1 MGGNQSKISVNTATE
16 NLVESIMNTTQKS
29 AINTN
34 ISQDVFIDGTEYA
47 KIQSAAY
54 LQCIRENRN
63 MLEICKPLAPG
74 SIENVSVK
82 GTFDITKYTTLTA
95 RSIQDAA
102 SNIVNDIS
110 AKQEQSNSGFSIN
123 EKAKT
128 SILSSIKQ
136 HSKLIADT
144 INEASSTDNFNQKL
158 EIRSG
163 NTKGVSMD
171 LFIKQVTVQLNSVDV
186 FQKSVQDTIQT
197 LETENTQKNS
207 GLGNILIAVVVI
219 LSIILISFFV
229 YKMYSRKSG
238 RSSGGKGR
246 SRVNTNGVNTNG
258 VNTNGGNDRGNDGE
272 DNGSYGSSKPAFSTG
287 SYIGMFIGV
296 VIIALLITLIVLNSK
311 NKKGNDVN
319 VKCNNGECETN

>member
-34 ISQDVFIDGTEYA
+34 ISQDVLIDGREYLRD
-47 KIQSAAY
+47 QSEKY
-54 LQCIRENRN
+54 NKCTRENRN
-63 MLEICKPLAPG
+63 RNPDDILKICMPLAPG
-74 SIENVSVK
+74 SIENVRVK

-95 RSIQDAA
+95 KSIQDAA

-123 EKAKT
+123 QKAKT

-158 EIRSG
+158 QIFSG

-186 FQKSVQDTIQT
+186 FQKSVQDTIQK

-229 YKMYSRKSG
+229 YKMYYKKKG
-238 RSSGGKGR
+238 RSGGKGR
-246 SRVNTNGVNTNG
+246 SRVNAKGSS
-258 VNTNGGNDRGNDGE
+258 NGGNDDGE
-272 DNGSYGSSKPAFSTG
+272 DNGGNDGSYGSSKPTFSTG

>member
-34 ISQDVFIDGTEYA
+34 ISQDVLIDGREYFRD
-47 KIQSAAY
+47 QSAKY
-54 LQCIRENRN
+54 LKCTTENRN
-63 MLEICKPLAPG
+63 RNPDDILKICMPLAPG
-74 SIENVSVK
+74 SIEDVTVK

-95 RSIQDAA
+95 KSIQDAA

-110 AKQEQSNSGFSIN
+110 AKQTQTNSGFSVN

-128 SILSSIKQ
+128 NIISSIKQ

-163 NTKGVSMD
+163 NTKGVSLD

-186 FQKSVQDTIQT
+186 FQKSVQDTIQK
-197 LETENTQKNS
+197 LETENSQTNS

-219 LSIILISFFV
+219 LSIILIAFFV

-238 RSSGGKGR
+238 RSSGGRGR
-246 SRVNTNGVNTNG
+246 SERSRIKAKDSSEEGS
-258 VNTNGGNDRGNDGE
+258 DGE
-272 DNGSYGSSKPAFSTG
+272 DSGEDRKSKSAFSAS

-296 VIIALLITLIVLNSK
+296 AIIALLITIIVLNSK
-311 NKKGNDVN
+311 NKKGNNVD
-319 VKCNNGECETN
+319 VKCNNGKCETE

>member
-34 ISQDVFIDGTEYA
+34 ISQDVLIDGSEYFRD
-47 KIQSAAY
+47 QSAKY
-54 LQCIRENRN
+54 LKCTTENRN
-63 MLEICKPLAPG
+63 RNPDDILKICMPLAPG
-74 SIENVSVK
+74 SIEDVTVK

-95 RSIQDAA
+95 KSIQDSA

-128 SILSSIKQ
+128 NIVSSIKQ

-171 LFIKQVTVQLNSVDV
+171 LFIKQVTVQLNTVDV
-186 FQKSVQDTIQT
+186 FQKSVQDTIQK
-197 LETENTQKNS
+197 LETENTQTNS

-219 LSIILISFFV
+219 LSIILILFFV

-238 RSSGGKGR
+238 RRGR
-246 SRVNTNGVNTNG
+246 SRIPTRDSSEEGS
-258 VNTNGGNDRGNDGE
+258 DGE
-272 DNGSYGSSKPAFSTG
+272 DSVEHRSSKSAFSAS

-296 VIIALLITLIVLNSK
+296 AIIALLITIIVLNSK
-311 NKKGNDVN
+311 NKKGNNVD
-319 VKCNNGECETN
+319 VKCNNGKCETE

>member
-34 ISQDVFIDGTEYA
+34 ISQDVLIDGREYA
-47 KIQSAAY
+47 RDQSAKY
-54 LQCIRENRN
+54 LACTRDNINKKPNEI
-63 MLEICKPLAPG
+63 LEICMPLAPG
-74 SIENVSVK
+74 SIEDVTVK
-82 GTFDITKYTTLTA
+82 GTFDISKSTTLTA
-95 RSIQDAA
+95 KSIQDSA

-123 EKAKT
+123 EEAKT
-128 SILSSIKQ
+128 NIVSNIKQ

-144 INEASSTDNFNQKL
+144 INEAMSTDNFNQKL

-171 LFIKQVTVQLNSVDV
+171 LFIKQVTVDLNTVDV
-186 FQKSVQDTIQT
+186 FQQSVQDTIQDI
-197 LETENTQKNS
+197 ETKNTQKNS
-207 GLGNILIAVVVI
+207 GLGNILIVVVVI

-229 YKMYSRKSG
+229 YKMYSRK
-238 RSSGGKGR
+238 GGKSKKSKR
-246 SRVNTNGVNTNG
+246 SKIPKQDSSEEGS
-258 VNTNGGNDRGNDGE
+258 DGE
-272 DNGSYGSSKPAFSTG
+272 DSGEHGSSKSAFSAS

-296 VIIALLITLIVLNSK
+296 AIIALLITIIVLNSK
-311 NKKGNDVN
+311 NKKDNNVD
-319 VKCNNGECETN
+319 VKCNNGKCETE

>member
-1 MGGNQSKISVNTATE
+1 MGGNQSNISVNTATE

-34 ISQDVFIDGTEYA
+34 ISQDVIIDTTEYS
-47 KIQSAAY
+47 KNQSILY
-54 LQCIRENRN
+54 NECTRDNRN
-63 MLEICKPLAPG
+63 RKVPEMLEICMPLVPVG
-74 SIENVSVK
+74 VSEILVK
-82 GTFDITKYTTLTA
+82 GTFDISKSTTLTA
-95 RSIQDAA
+95 KSIQDSA

-110 AKQEQSNSGFSIN
+110 AKQEQTNSGFSIN

-128 SILSSIKQ
+128 NIVSSIKQ

-144 INEASSTDNFNQKL
+144 INEAMSTDNFNQKL

-171 LFIKQVTVQLNSVDV
+171 LFIKQVTVQLNSIDV
-186 FQKSVQDTIQT
+186 FQKSVQDIKQQIVS
-197 LETENTQKNS
+197 ENTQKNS

-229 YKMYSRKSG
+229 YKMYSRKK
-238 RSSGGKGR
+238 GGKGR
-246 SRVNTNGVNTNG
+246 KGEGEEGSEYDSYESR
-258 VNTNGGNDRGNDGE
+258 
-272 DNGSYGSSKPAFSTG
+272 GSKSTFSTG
-287 SYIGMFIGV
+287 SYIGMFIAV
-296 VIIALLITLIVLNSK
+296 LIIALLITLIVLNSK

-319 VKCNNGECETN
+319 VVCKDGNCETK

>member
-34 ISQDVFIDGTEYA
+34 ISQDVIIDTTEYSR
-47 KIQSAAY
+47 IQSTKY
-54 LQCIRENRN
+54 NECLRDNISRKFNET
-63 MLEICKPLAPG
+63 LEFCKLIAPVG
-74 SIENVSVK
+74 VSGILVK
-82 GTFDITKYTTLTA
+82 GTFDISKSTTLTA
-95 RSIQDAA
+95 KSIQDAA

-123 EKAKT
+123 EKAST
-128 SILSSIKQ
+128 NIVSSIKQ

-144 INEASSTDNFNQKL
+144 INEAMSNDNFNQKL

-171 LFIKQVTVQLNSVDV
+171 LFIKQVTVQLNTIDV

-197 LETENTQKNS
+197 LATENTQKNS

-219 LSIILISFFV
+219 LSIILIAFFV
-229 YKMYSRKSG
+229 YKMYSRKGGRRNGGRG
-238 RSSGGKGR
+238 RSER
-246 SRVNTNGVNTNG
+246 SKIPKQDKSEEGS
-258 VNTNGGNDRGNDGE
+258 DGE
-272 DNGSYGSSKPAFSTG
+272 DSGEHGSSKSAFSAS

-296 VIIALLITLIVLNSK
+296 AIIALLITIIVLNSK
-311 NKKGNDVN
+311 NKKGNNVD
-319 VKCNNGECETN
+319 VKCNNGKCETE